1 MKQTSRDIQKQQT
14 KQKIYQAAIKLIKR
28 YGYAET
34 SIRQITQEAHV
45 SSGTF
50 YVHYASKQDIIR
62 ENYYDELAD
71 YVKVHYSEYLKNHP
85 KASIRD
91 KIVYFSTL
99 QLHLSAE
106 QGWEFVTIVFTAF
119 FEETL
124 NPSNNLRD
132 WEMLDTLR
140 NLMIQANDANILIN
154 QDPQAS
160 FRQLYTSVR
169 GMMAT
174 WAYSRG
180 QFDIVQEGQAY
191 LLNIINALIS
201 LR

>member
-1 MKQTSRDIQKQQT
+1 M
-14 KQKIYQAAIKLIKR
+14 
-28 YGYAET
+28 
-34 SIRQITQEAHV
+34 
-45 SSGTF
+45 
-50 YVHYASKQDIIR
+50 
-62 ENYYDELAD
+62 AD
-71 YVKVHYSEYLKNHP
+71 YIKVHYSEYLKNHP

-140 NLMIQANDANILIN
+140 NLMVQANDANILIN

-201 LR
+201 LRWTCSLNRFIIDRSNHLCNFSGINNRLFYICAKTYCGHERRCHLILTRS